1 MRELHVLLQHP
12 CQSANARRLL
22 GSSATLILR
31 HVNLVLHAKLRRM
44 RNALYALFEQKS
56 LGTFFSWIF
65 RLFISFSL
73 SFFFWFRFLCGF
85 VQWSKSS
92 PRRRLDL
99 FSLLSL
105 SVLFSILCGLLRK
118 RGEGKS
124 AETKKSQERWCF
136 RLRHLA
142 VRFFKGFN

>member
-1 MRELHVLLQHP
+1 MLSTHFLSKNRWVLFFP
-12 CQSANARRLL
+12 
-22 GSSATLILR
+22 GDFVSSF
-31 HVNLVLHAKLRRM
+31 
-44 RNALYALFEQKS
+44 LFLS
-56 LGTFFSWIF
+56 LF
-65 RLFISFSL
+65 
-73 SFFFWFRFLCGF
+73 FFFWFRFLCGF